1 VSDSE
6 QWIDISL
13 LIKSIKKYGS
23 VLNYDVFYE
32 VGKYKY
38 NMSFNRLKE
47 ISKTIDRELYKV
59 FLDVIK
65 KNGWCFVW
73 EGLRGI

>member
-1 VSDSE
+1 MNHE
-6 QWIDISL
+6 
-13 LIKSIKKYGS
+13 
-23 VLNYDVFYE
+23 VFYE

-47 ISKTIDRELYKV
+47 ISKTINRDLYHV

-65 KNGWCFVW
+65 KN
-73 EGLRGI
+73 